1 MKKIITVLTIMI
13 SIPAFSQNH
22 FIGLKGGVNMTNV
35 NTNDFINDAR
45 IGFNAGLTYEY
56 VVNNRFNVGVDF
68 LYFQKGFTNEINLTD
83 VSGNSTGKVLVAEFN
98 YDYLSIPIKVGATTS
113 GKFSGFVNLG
123 VIPSF
128 LINAKE
134 KIPSIEADPAVTTYD
149 VTDKVTKFDVG
160 GMVEIGANYKIRP
173 DFLLSASLGYQHSVT
188 SFTNDNYFSGS
199 EARHYGMVLSI
210 GVKYALIKE

>member
-1 MKKIITVLTIMI
+1 MTMKKIITVLTIMI

-56 VVNNRFNVGVDF
+56 VVNNLFNVGVDF
-68 LYFQKGFTNEINLTD
+68 LYFQKGFTNEI
-83 VSGNSTGKVLVAEFN
+83 GKNDVAEFN

-123 VIPSF
+123 VMPSF
-128 LINAKE
+128 LVNAKE
-134 KIPSIEADPAVTTYD
+134 KIPSVADPALTTYD
-149 VTDKVTKFDVG
+149 VTDKVTKFDIG

-173 DFLLSASLGYQHSVT
+173 DFILSASLGYQHSVT
-188 SFTNDNYFSGS
+188 SFANDSYFSGS